1 MSTSA
6 SSTFALQAS
15 KHNRAIARR
24 EALDQWPKMSAAM
37 IEEEGLL
44 NFAQAALLLNVSVKR
59 INELVRQRTLI
70 PFEFLG
76 RRYVSVREVRE
87 RYREGL
93 KAGFPP
99 LRKGQQLLAS
109 LKAAA
114 KTDLNQA
121 RLGGYAGPY
130 FKKRR
135 KEQNEK
141 HRAESKRKWREFKD
155 AMKKKK

>member
-1 MSTSA
+1 M
-6 SSTFALQAS
+6 
-15 KHNRAIARR
+15 ARL

-59 INELVRQRTLI
+59 INELVRQETLK
-70 PFEFLG
+70 PFEFFG

-87 RYREGL
+87 RYRDGL

-99 LRKGQQLLAS
+99 LTKGQQILAS

-121 RLGGYAGPY
+121 RLGGYAGPH
-130 FKKRR
+130 FKKRW
-135 KEQNEK
+135 KEEK
-141 HRAESKRKWREFKD
+141 ERRRAESKRKWREFKEVVKR
-155 AMKKKK
+155 KK

>member
-1 MSTSA
+1 MTASA

-15 KHNRAIARR
+15 KRNRAMARL

-44 NFAQAALLLNVSVKR
+44 NYAQAALLLNVSVKR
-59 INELVRQRTLI
+59 INELVRQETLK
-70 PFEFLG
+70 PFEFFG
-76 RRYVSVREVRE
+76 RTYVSVREVRE
-87 RYREGL
+87 RYSEGL

-99 LRKGQQLLAS
+99 LAKGQQILAS

-121 RLGGYAGPY
+121 RLGGYAGPH

-135 KEQNEK
+135 KEEK
-141 HRAESKRKWREFKD
+141 ERRQAESKRRWREFKEIVKG
-155 AMKKKK
+155 KK

>member
-1 MSTSA
+1 M
-6 SSTFALQAS
+6 
-15 KHNRAIARR
+15 ARR

-59 INELVRQRTLI
+59 INELVKQRKLL

-76 RRYVSVREVRE
+76 RRYVSVREVRK
-87 RYREGL
+87 RYQEGL
-93 KAGFPP
+93 KAGFPS
-99 LRKGQQLLAS
+99 LTKGQRLLAS
-109 LKAAA
+109 VKAAA

-130 FKKRR
+130 VKNQLKQQKERR
-135 KEQNEK
+135 
-141 HRAESKRKWREFKD
+141 RAESKRKWREFKE
-155 AMKKKK
+155 AVKKRNERPNPT

>member
-1 MSTSA
+1 MTASA

-15 KHNRAIARR
+15 ERNRALARL
-24 EALDQWPKMSAAM
+24 EALDQWPEMSAAM

-44 NFAQAALLLNVSVKR
+44 NYAQAALLLNVSVKR
-59 INELVRQRTLI
+59 INELVRQRTLK
-70 PFEFLG
+70 PFEFFG
-76 RRYVSVREVRE
+76 RRYVSVRQVRE

-99 LRKGQQLLAS
+99 LTKGQQLLAS

-121 RLGGYAGPY
+121 RLGGYAGPH
-130 FKKRR
+130 FKQRR
-135 KEQNEK
+135 KEEK
-141 HRAESKRKWREFKD
+141 ERRRAESKRKWREFKE
-155 AMKKKK
+155 AVNRKR

>member
-1 MSTSA
+1 MSASP

-15 KHNRAIARR
+15 ERNRTIARR
-24 EALDQWPKMSAAM
+24 EALDQWPEMSAAM

-59 INELVRQRTLI
+59 INELVRQRTLR

-87 RYREGL
+87 RFREGL

-99 LRKGQQLLAS
+99 LTKGQLLLAS

-121 RLGGYAGPY
+121 RLGGYAGPH

-135 KEQNEK
+135 RDEKEK
-141 HRAESKRKWREFKD
+141 RRAESKRKWREFKE
-155 AMKKKK
+155 AISKAK

>member
-1 MSTSA
+1 MTASA

-15 KHNRAIARR
+15 ERKRAMARL

-44 NFAQAALLLNVSVKR
+44 NYAQAALLLNVSVKR
-59 INELVRQRTLI
+59 INELVRQRKLI

-76 RRYVSVREVRE
+76 RRYVSVRKVRE

-93 KAGFPP
+93 KVGFPP
-99 LRKGQQLLAS
+99 LTKGRQLLAS
-109 LKAAA
+109 LKAAV

-121 RLGGYAGPY
+121 RLGGYAGPH

-135 KEQNEK
+135 KEEK
-141 HRAESKRKWREFKD
+141 ERRSAESKRKWREFKKIVKG
-155 AMKKKK
+155 KK

>member
-1 MSTSA
+1 MTASA

-15 KHNRAIARR
+15 ERKRAMARL

-37 IEEEGLL
+37 IDEEGLL
-44 NFAQAALLLNVSVKR
+44 NYAQAALLLNVSVKR
-59 INELVRQRTLI
+59 INELVRQRTLN
-70 PFEFLG
+70 PFEFFG
-76 RRYVSVREVRE
+76 RRYVSVREVRD

-130 FKKRR
+130 FKKRH
-135 KEQNEK
+135 KEQKEK
-141 HRAESKRKWREFKD
+141 RRAESKRKWREFK
-155 AMKKKK
+155 AVVKGKK